1 MKKRIMKLALL
12 SISLSLF
19 SCTSNENNPS
29 VSSNETLKS
38 EETSSVNEP
47 VSEETSS
54 SKESVSEEN
63 SSSEEKPTAWS
74 ESDLQKMSTYL
85 NGYTCLPFPIGFT
98 SSYVEAS
105 GTDEEGESFI
115 VYDYKSGDLSESY
128 GQQLVSASFVFD
140 GKETENGDDYYC
152 YHYSIANTNDQIMV
166 QIDYYQD
173 AFEIFAWY
181 EEGTPIYET
190 FPYEVIASFFN
201 LSKVDETILPSFAL
215 AENKKYDAYPS
226 GETYFLVGGYYD
238 TSIEENTY
246 IANYETS
253 LTAAG
258 YVVNKEKG
266 YAVSE
271 KNLLK
276 VEYMATEGYFSI
288 QISKYAP
295 ILPGENS
302 LSFLPS
308 DFPASYAD
316 MEIMKNNVSFKIS
329 FVSNDNK
336 GIIQFRNANKG
347 SGYLYNVD
355 SLGRLSSITVTE
367 NDVNSHQYY
376 GVLSCYVSS
385 SVISETNVGV
395 AVTPTYTNGVYTYP
409 IPEGNSY
416 FKLIDETK
424 YASKNASITINYV
437 VKG

>member
-38 EETSSVNEP
+38 EETSSSKESI
-47 VSEETSS
+47 SEET
-54 SKESVSEEN
+54 

-105 GTDEEGESFI
+105 GTDAEGESFI
-115 VYDYKSGDLSESY
+115 AYDYKSGDLSESY

-140 GKETENGDDYYC
+140 GKRTEYGDDYYC

-190 FPYEVIASFFN
+190 FPYEVIANFFN

-253 LTAAG
+253 LTTAG

-308 DFPASYAD
+308 DFPEKYVD
-316 MEIMKNNVSFKIS
+316 TEILKNNVTFKTS
-329 FVSNDNK
+329 SVLTN
-336 GIIQFRNANKG
+336 GAIQFRNMNKG
-347 SGYLYNVD
+347 SGYLYNAD
-355 SLGRLSSITVTE
+355 SLGRLSSITITE

-385 SVISETNVGV
+385 SVISETNAGV
-395 AVTPTYTNGVYTYP
+395 AVTPTYTAGVYTYP

-437 VKG
+437 VEG

>member
-12 SISLSLF
+12 SICVGLF
-19 SCTSNENNPS
+19 SCKSPENNSS
-29 VSSNETLKS
+29 VSSKNEESTS
-38 EETSSVNEP
+38 NNSVSTSSH
-47 VSEETSS
+47 
-54 SKESVSEEN
+54 EEN
-63 SSSEEKPTAWS
+63 VSSSEASKNEEVSSSEANPTAWS
-74 ESDLQKMSTYL
+74 ESDLSAMSLYL
-85 NGYTCLPFPIGFT
+85 NGHTCLPFPIGFT

-105 GTDEEGESFI
+105 GTDLEGESFI
-115 VYDYKSGDLSESY
+115 VYDHKSGDLTESY
-128 GQQLVSASFVFD
+128 GKQLLSSSFVFD
-140 GKETENGDDYYC
+140 GKETEDGDDYYC
-152 YHYSIANTNDQIMV
+152 YHYPIVDTNDQIMV

-190 FPYEVIASFFN
+190 FPYEEIASFFN

-238 TSIEENTY
+238 TSIEESTY
-246 IANYETS
+246 ITNYETS
-253 LTAAG
+253 LTTAG

-308 DFPASYAD
+308 DFPTSYAD

-355 SLGRLSSITVTE
+355 SLGRLSSIAVTE
-367 NDVNSHQYY
+367 KDINSHQYY

-395 AVTPTYTNGVYTYP
+395 AVTPTYTDGVYTYP

-437 VKG
+437 VEG

>member
-38 EETSSVNEP
+38 EETSSINEP

-54 SKESVSEEN
+54 SKESVSEE
-63 SSSEEKPTAWS
+63 SSSNEEKPTAWS
-74 ESDLQKMSTYL
+74 ESDLQVMSTYL

-105 GTDEEGESFI
+105 GTDLEGESFI
-115 VYDYKSGDLSESY
+115 VYDHKSGDLTESY
-128 GQQLVSASFVFD
+128 GKQLLSSSFAFD
-140 GKETENGDDYYC
+140 GKETEDGDDYYC
-152 YHYSIANTNDQIMV
+152 YHYPIADTNDQIMV

-190 FPYEVIASFFN
+190 FPYEEIASFFN

-238 TSIEENTY
+238 TSIEEGTY
-246 IANYETS
+246 ITNYETS
-253 LTAAG
+253 LTTAG

-302 LSFLPS
+302 ISFLPS
-308 DFPASYAD
+308 DFPEKYVD
-316 MEIMKNNVSFKIS
+316 TEILKNNVTFKTS
-329 FVSNDNK
+329 SVLTN
-336 GIIQFRNANKG
+336 GAIQFRNMNKG

-355 SLGRLSSITVTE
+355 SLGRLSSITITE

-385 SVISETNVGV
+385 SVISETNAGV
-395 AVTPTYTNGVYTYP
+395 AVTPTYTDGVYTYP

-437 VKG
+437 VEG

>member
-1 MKKRIMKLALL
+1 M
-12 SISLSLF
+12 
-19 SCTSNENNPS
+19 
-29 VSSNETLKS
+29 
-38 EETSSVNEP
+38 
-47 VSEETSS
+47 
-54 SKESVSEEN
+54 
-63 SSSEEKPTAWS
+63 
-74 ESDLQKMSTYL
+74 
-85 NGYTCLPFPIGFT
+85 
-98 SSYVEAS
+98 
-105 GTDEEGESFI
+105 
-115 VYDYKSGDLSESY
+115 
-128 GQQLVSASFVFD
+128 
-140 GKETENGDDYYC
+140 
-152 YHYSIANTNDQIMV
+152 
-166 QIDYYQD
+166 
-173 AFEIFAWY
+173 
-181 EEGTPIYET
+181 
-190 FPYEVIASFFN
+190 
-201 LSKVDETILPSFAL
+201 
-215 AENKKYDAYPS
+215 
-226 GETYFLVGGYYD
+226 GGYYD
-238 TSIEENTY
+238 TSIEESTY
-246 IANYETS
+246 ITNYETS
-253 LTAAG
+253 LTTAG

-336 GIIQFRNANKG
+336 GIIQFRNANKD

-355 SLGRLSSITVTE
+355 SLGRLSSIAVTE
-367 NDVNSHQYY
+367 KDVNSHQYY

-385 SVISETNVGV
+385 SVISETNAGV

-437 VKG
+437 VEG

>member
-12 SISLSLF
+12 SICVGLF
-19 SCTSNENNPS
+19 SC
-29 VSSNETLKS
+29 KS
-38 EETSSVNEP
+38 P
-47 VSEETSS
+47 
-54 SKESVSEEN
+54 EN
-63 SSSEEKPTAWS
+63 SSSVSSKNEESASNNSVSTSSHEESVSSSEVSKNEEVSSSEANPTAWS
-74 ESDLQKMSTYL
+74 ESDLAKMSSYL

-105 GTDEEGESFI
+105 GTDLEGESFI
-115 VYDYKSGDLSESY
+115 VYDHKSGDLTESY
-128 GQQLVSASFVFD
+128 GKQLLSSSFVFD
-140 GKETENGDDYYC
+140 GKETEDGDDYYC
-152 YHYSIANTNDQIMV
+152 YHYAIEDSNDQIMV

-181 EEGTPIYET
+181 EEGTPTYET
-190 FPYEVIASFFN
+190 FPYEEIASFFK
-201 LSKVDETILPSFAL
+201 LSKVDATILPSFAL
-215 AENKKYDAYPS
+215 AENEKYDAYPS

-238 TSIEENTY
+238 STIEESTY
-246 IANYETS
+246 ITNYEAS

-308 DFPASYAD
+308 DFPTSYAD
-316 MEIMKNNVSFKIS
+316 MEITKNNVSFKIS

-355 SLGRLSSITVTE
+355 SLGRLSSIAVTE

-395 AVTPTYTNGVYTYP
+395 VVTPTYTDGVYTYP

-416 FKLIDETK
+416 FKLIDETQ

-437 VKG
+437 VEG